1 MPTGGDMTPGNV
13 QTRRKALFVY
23 TSAQA
28 EYLAAARHAEL
39 SMKKVPHLG
48 FLYLA
53 AVLKGHG
60 IDCQVLD
67 RTLDRFGPTDLAA
80 KARSESLVFVG
91 FYSDSITRD
100 AVCHWISHLRQAA
113 PELPILVGGANAYLP
128 EPYLKAGASM
138 VCTGEGEEAIVEMVQ
153 AIDGAKD
160 LKDIKGIAFSRNGV
174 TVVNPERPAIGDLDS
189 IPFPRRDII
198 DIDRYHD
205 WRVLGMRKPYT
216 TMITSRGCHRRCTFC
231 SVPFVSGRKVRLR
244 SAGNVLSE
252 IDELVRQYGIRYIT
266 FKDDYFAVDPDWER
280 EFCDGLI
287 ERGYDLKWTCQTH
300 PSVFEKDRDR
310 RLERFRKAGCDLLI
324 FGLQSTDPEILKS
337 IRRSPTEPAIV
348 AANVAAARRI
358 GLQTVVEFICGL
370 PGWSRATLEAD
381 VKFALKVRPQY
392 AAFYPL
398 MRLDPSE
405 LFERFGID
413 GDMCGLSDAEI
424 NRLGAWAYR
433 RFYLDPRILFPTAG
447 FVLANNPLWIRH
459 GLGFL
464 AGHLFPWFRPAGRL
478 AKVRQN

>member
-1 MPTGGDMTPGNV
+1 MTLGTNHGA
-13 QTRRKALFVY
+13 RRALFVY

-53 AVLKGHG
+53 AVLKENG
-60 IDCQVLD
+60 IDCQVMD
-67 RTLDRFGPTDLAA
+67 RTLDRFGPDELAA
-80 KARSESLVFVG
+80 KARNEGLVFVG

-100 AVCHWISHLRQAA
+100 AVCHWIVKLRAAA
-113 PELPILVGGANAYLP
+113 PELPILVGGADAYRP
-128 EPYLKAGASM
+128 EPYLNAGATM
-138 VCTGEGEEAIVEMVQ
+138 VCTGEGEEAIVEMIR
-153 AIDGAKD
+153 AIDGELD
-160 LKDIKGIAFSRNGV
+160 PREIDGIAFSVDGSIV
-174 TVVNPERPAIGDLDS
+174 INPARQPIADLDS

-231 SVPFVSGRKVRLR
+231 SVPFVSGRTVRLR
-244 SAGNVLSE
+244 SAANVLCE
-252 IDELVRQYGIRYIT
+252 IDELVRDFGIRYIT

-280 EFCDGLI
+280 EFCEGLI

-300 PSVFEKDRDR
+300 PSVFEKDRGQ
-310 RLERFRKAGCDLLI
+310 RLERFRRAGCDLLI
-324 FGLQSTDPEILKS
+324 FGLQSTDPDILKA
-337 IRRSPTEPAIV
+337 IRRSPREPEIV
-348 AANVAAARRI
+348 AANVAAARKI

-381 VKFALKVRPQY
+381 VRFALKVRPQY

-405 LFERFGID
+405 LFEQFGID
-413 GDMCGLSDAEI
+413 GDMCGLSNREL

-433 RFYLDPRILFPTAG
+433 RFYLDPRILFPTVW
-447 FVLANNPLWIRH
+447 FVLKDNPLWIRH

-464 AGHLFPWFRPAGRL
+464 AGQLFPWFRPAGRL
-478 AKVRQN
+478 AKVR